1 MGRRQTEHGTLN
13 TNSTG
18 FNMPINTRNWLN
30 ILYQELMKAEN
41 RGWLQK
47 VDFIEATTV
56 PVIKLACS
64 FQHLSPNSASQLLL
78 PNGNVPR
85 YP

>member
-1 MGRRQTEHGTLN
+1 MSDQRQ
-13 TNSTG
+13 
-18 FNMPINTRNWLN
+18 MPYNGIPNTRNWL
-30 ILYQELMKAEN
+30 ITLYHELKKSEN

-47 VDFIEATTV
+47 VEFIENTTV

-64 FQHLSPNSASQLLL
+64 YQNLSQNSNGCLLL